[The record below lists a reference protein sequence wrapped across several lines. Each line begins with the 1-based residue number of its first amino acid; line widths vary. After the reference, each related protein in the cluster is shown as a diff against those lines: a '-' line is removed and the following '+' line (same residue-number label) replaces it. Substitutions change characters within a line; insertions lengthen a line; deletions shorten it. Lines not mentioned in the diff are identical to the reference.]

1 MATRIEELREHLK
14 KLRSQR
20 DGLTRA
26 YDRAM
31 QAIAD
36 ANKQI
41 LRVEAELP
49 TVDRYIEGTQAKLK
63 EFGNIEQ
70 QEKQRKIDELKAQ
83 IEALSGQI

>member
-41 LRVEAELP
+41 ARVEAELP
-49 TVDRYIEGTQAKLK
+49 QVDRYIEGTTAKLK
-63 EFGNIEQ
+63 EFGNLEQ